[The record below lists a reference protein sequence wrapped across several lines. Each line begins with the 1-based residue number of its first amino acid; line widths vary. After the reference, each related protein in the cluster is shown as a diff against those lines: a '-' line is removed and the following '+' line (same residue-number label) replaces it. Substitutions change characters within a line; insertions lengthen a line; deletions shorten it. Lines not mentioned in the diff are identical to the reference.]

1 MMKIWQSF
9 NRFIMSISDARFHH
23 VSGYIHFGAGGQGA
37 SCLVRTQGSRS
48 SSNRSDQPE
57 LSIPSSI
64 TAEHEELH
72 AHLAK
77 ILKLGGRTGTAAM
90 KVEKILDSHFA
101 KETQF
106 AMPPLGLLSG
116 LASGKIPGNVENVIA
131 MTDRLKAE
139 MPAMLREHKE
149 IVAVLQFLRIAA
161 QDECKNDA
169 VQFADALI
177 AHATQEEQ
185 ILYPSALLVGEY
197 LKLKR

>member
-1 MMKIWQSF
+1 
-9 NRFIMSISDARFHH
+9 MSPVTYILALAGRVLLALSAAIPGSAR
-23 VSGYIHFGAGGQGA
+23 V
-37 SCLVRTQGSRS
+37 QGSRP
-48 SSNRSDQPE
+48 SSNRSDEPD

-64 TAEHEELH
+64 TAQHEKLH

-101 KETQF
+101 RETQF

-116 LASGKIPGNVENVIA
+116 LASGKIPGNVENAIA
-131 MTDRLKAE
+131 MTDHLKAE

-185 ILYPSALLVGEY
+185 IIYPSALLVGEY